1 MHRSQD
7 GSWHY
12 VCKWR
17 FPKIW
22 LVNQWLLSNLPV
34 NITCLNIS
42 TNHKRSSPR
51 FANVTS
57 WDRCIAWKIKTKVGC
72 CHVWSWILVVCRVW
86 ALAWMTVSCS
96 LRLVLSA
103 SISIFTESAAKVL
116 IEARDAKLVSAA
128 ELRPRWRVILLFL
141 SCSLIV
147 RGTLRIGVRCL
158 WFCAAKLRFKLHNL
172 T

>member
-1 MHRSQD
+1 MYSFLPKK
-7 GSWHY
+7 SFKI
-12 VCKWR
+12 VC
-17 FPKIW
+17 FSHFSPE
-22 LVNQWLLSNLPV
+22 VNRTFTISNLPV
-34 NITCLNIS
+34 NITCINIS

-51 FANVTS
+51 FAYVMSTS
-57 WDRCIAWKIKTKVGC
+57 VLRSMHRLKNQNESRGY
-72 CHVWSWILVVCRVW
+72 HVWSWILVVCRVW

-141 SCSLIV
+141 SV
-147 RGTLRIGVRCL
+147 VLR
-158 WFCAAKLRFKLHNL
+158 
-172 T
+172 